1 MSPDSRTMIDPN
13 QRAEALAWAQRG
25 TNGLGRWLFFAALI
39 ELVASI
45 VRVVADP
52 SSTPVVLCDLAAVS
66 RTIAAALCGLA
77 ALRLTPHAATLGLG
91 GHAQVVTGLFFT
103 TAIVP
108 VMRFFDIVPQNLSE
122 PLWDAILIGVYGAS
136 FVIATLAAAWL
147 SRQLALASKRLT
159 ATRRFTTATWP
170 VVTLFPLVA
179 FAIAPELSPHPAV
192 PASIALLA
200 PWLLTLGDAG
210 RRLRPDQAAGLSLA
224 LGTGFGLA
232 IFLGTPLMTASL
244 ALVATALIA
253 AFGLASA
260 LHLLHDELT
269 GRDAVGPSATF
280 LRRLVAGDLGGE
292 GSRVGN
298 LPEHSRISSDD
309 SDAEE
314 SLALAYRELGIDP
327 GSAPKDG
334 PANPAATAPSAA
346 PQPVI
351 SLADLPAGVV
361 PFIPKSRQQGR
372 PDAPGTSSDADTRS
386 ESAASRANL
395 TEAPKPTAHNGSTAH
410 DWSTARSG
418 VHTLFQSTVALT
430 VYTAFTSLM
439 ALTPLVNE
447 PFALTAHAAGLL
459 LIALFMLRGATRLSA
474 LPDAMSK
481 TPVVALQL
489 ALFATLGAAL
499 TLALAPQLQLEVP
512 AALIT
517 SLGFCAS
524 YAALLLLIHRL
535 GAELREPR
543 LTARAR
549 STLALTAAL
558 ALTTALRF
566 VVQSL
571 DASDLQWLAWPLGLI
586 LVALFLAL
594 AIGLLWLLKD
604 TETAMDRQ
612 RR

>member
-1 MSPDSRTMIDPN
+1 MSPQSRSMIDPN

-45 VRVVADP
+45 VRVLVDP
-52 SSTPVVLCDLAAVS
+52 SPTPVVLCDLAAVS
-66 RTIAAALCGLA
+66 RTIAATLCGLA
-77 ALRLTPHAATLGLG
+77 ALRLTPYASTFGLG

-108 VMRFFDIVPQNLSE
+108 LMRFFDIVPQNLSE
-122 PLWDAILIGVYGAS
+122 AVWDAVLVGVYGAS

-147 SRQLALASKRLT
+147 SRQLALASKRLV
-159 ATRRFTTATWP
+159 ATRRFATA
-170 VVTLFPLVA
+170 LFPVFILLPLTA
-179 FAIAPELSPHPAV
+179 FAVAPELSPHPAV
-192 PASIALLA
+192 PASLALIS

-210 RRLRPDQAAGLSLA
+210 RRLRPDQAAGLSLVLATA
-224 LGTGFGLA
+224 LGLA

-244 ALVATALIA
+244 ALVATALIS

-269 GRDAVGPSATF
+269 GREATGPSATF

-298 LPEHSRISSDD
+298 LPESSRISSDD

-327 GSAPKDG
+327 TSAPKDG
-334 PANPAATAPSAA
+334 PINLTAPTNTSTSSTA
-346 PQPVI
+346 PQPLI
-351 SLADLPAGVV
+351 ALADLPPGVV

-372 PDAPGTSSDADTRS
+372 PDGPGPDENDAPAVRAGLTAVPHTPPNTS
-386 ESAASRANL
+386 
-395 TEAPKPTAHNGSTAH
+395 PH
-410 DWSTARSG
+410 DWSTARAG
-418 VHTLFQSTVALT
+418 VHAIFQSTIALT

-439 ALTPLVNE
+439 ALTPLANE
-447 PFALTAHAAGLL
+447 AFALTAHAAGLL
-459 LIALFMLRGATRLSA
+459 VIALLMLRGATRLSA

-489 ALFATLGAAL
+489 ALFATLGATL
-499 TLALAPQLQLEVP
+499 TLALAPQLDLEIP
-512 AALIT
+512 AAFMT
-517 SLGFCAS
+517 ALGFCAS
-524 YAALLLLIHRL
+524 YAALLILIHRL
-535 GAELREPR
+535 ALALSEPR
-543 LTARAR
+543 LATRAR
-549 STLALTAAL
+549 SALALIAAL
-558 ALTTALRF
+558 ALTTTLRF
-566 VVQSL
+566 IVQSL

-594 AIGLLWLLKD
+594 AIGLLWLFKD

>member
-1 MSPDSRTMIDPN
+1 MSPHSRSMIDPN

-45 VRVVADP
+45 VRVIADP
-52 SSTPVVLCDLAAVS
+52 SPTPVVLCDLAAVS
-66 RTIAAALCGLA
+66 RAVTATLCGMA
-77 ALRLTPHAATLGLG
+77 ALRLTPYAATFGLG

-108 VMRFFDIVPQNLSE
+108 IMRFFDIVPQNLSE
-122 PLWDAILIGVYGAS
+122 AVWDAILIGVYGAS
-136 FVIATLAAAWL
+136 FAIATLAAAWL
-147 SRQLALASKRLT
+147 ARQLATASKRLV
-159 ATRRFTTATWP
+159 AARRFATATWP
-170 VVTLFPLVA
+170 PLLVLPLVA
-179 FAIAPELSPHPAV
+179 FAVAPELSPHPAL
-192 PASIALLA
+192 PTSLALLS

-210 RRLRPDQAAGLSLA
+210 RRLRPDQAAGLSLGLGTA
-224 LGTGFGLA
+224 LGLA
-232 IFLGTPLMTASL
+232 VFLGTPLMTHSL

-298 LPEHSRISSDD
+298 LPESSRVADE

-327 GSAPKDG
+327 TSAPKDG
-334 PANPAATAPSAA
+334 PANPTPLASAAGTAPQALPA
-346 PQPVI
+346 
-351 SLADLPAGVV
+351 LTDLPPGVV
-361 PFIPKSRQQGR
+361 PFIPKSRQHTR
-372 PDAPGTSSDADTRS
+372 PEGDVEPRVAGLARGTLAELPRPAT
-386 ESAASRANL
+386 
-395 TEAPKPTAHNGSTAH
+395 H
-410 DWSTARSG
+410 DWSSARSG
-418 VHTLFQSTVALT
+418 LHRFFQATVALT
-430 VYTAFTSLM
+430 VYTAFTSLL

-447 PFALTAHAAGLL
+447 ALALTAHAAGLL
-459 LIALFMLRGATRLSA
+459 LIALFMLSGATRLSA
-474 LPDAMSK
+474 LPDSMSK

-489 ALFATLGAAL
+489 ALFATLGATL
-499 TLALAPQLQLEVP
+499 TLALAPQLGLDIP
-512 AALIT
+512 AALMT
-517 SLGFCAS
+517 ALGFCAS
-524 YAALLLLIHRL
+524 YAAMLLLIQRL
-535 GAELREPR
+535 GAELQEPR
-543 LTARAR
+543 LATRAR
-549 STLALTAAL
+549 SALALTAGL
-558 ALTTALRF
+558 ALTTTLRF
-566 VVQSL
+566 VVQAL
-571 DASDLQWLAWPLGLI
+571 EASDLQWLAWPLGLI

-604 TETAMDRQ
+604 SETTLDRQ